1 MSLLI
6 NSAFAEAAA
15 PAANQQQSPFFSFI
29 MLGGMLVIFYFLL
42 WRPQSKRAKEQKT
55 LIESLTKNDEVV
67 ISGGLLGRIVKVDDN
82 YVALEI
88 ANNVEVKVQKSSVI
102 ATLPKGTIKAI

>member
-6 NSAFAEAAA
+6 NTASAAA
-15 PAANQQQSPFFSFI
+15 ATPAGQQSPAFSFV

-42 WRPQSKRAKEQKT
+42 WRPQNKRAKEHKA
-55 LIESLTKNDEVV
+55 LIESLSKGDEVV
-67 ISGGLLGRIVKVDDN
+67 MSGGLLGRINKVDDH

-88 ANNVEVKVQKSSVI
+88 ANNVEVKVQKSAIV
-102 ATLPKGTIKAI
+102 ATLPKGTMKAI